1 MANRDLFRGI
11 DAYDSQRRR
20 EPLSKS
26 PLQVLGRRLMVQ
38 AAAALLLFCG
48 IVYLYEQ
55 ESAIGEG
62 VRYIVA
68 LASADEQEVMAVGSF
83 ADLWQ
88 DLRGRAEQLQAG
100 VSSDTD
106 KKDEPDD
113 MVLPTLSTLDEDPT
127 NYQPGEEYL
136 AAAQLDESGNLV
148 MILPASGLM
157 QSAFGDIDEQG
168 LTVSGLKIFCQNQ
181 QEVKAAAIGE
191 VVEVVAGEKIVLQHR
206 DGVESC
212 YQGAIEPVVQV
223 GETLRQGQLLGHITE
238 STLFFQVV
246 REETPLDP
254 FLFVKGPE

>member
-88 DLRGRAEQLQAG
+88 DLRGRAEQLQAD
-100 VSSDTD
+100 VSSDSD

>member
-88 DLRGRAEQLQAG
+88 DLRGRAEQLQAD

-168 LTVSGLKIFCQNQ
+168 LTVSGLKIFSQNQ

>member
-88 DLRGRAEQLQAG
+88 DLRGRAEQLQAD

-113 MVLPTLSTLDEDPT
+113 IVLPTLSTLDEDPT

>member
-38 AAAALLLFCG
+38 AAAAWLLFCG
-48 IVYLYEQ
+48 RVYLYEQ

-88 DLRGRAEQLQAG
+88 DLRGRAEQLQAD

-106 KKDEPDD
+106 KKDEPDN

>member
-55 ESAIGEG
+55 E
-62 VRYIVA
+62 
-68 LASADEQEVMAVGSF
+68 VMAVGSF

-88 DLRGRAEQLQAG
+88 DLRGRAEQLQAD

>member
-1 MANRDLFRGI
+1 
-11 DAYDSQRRR
+11 
-20 EPLSKS
+20 
-26 PLQVLGRRLMVQ
+26 MVQ

-88 DLRGRAEQLQAG
+88 DLRGRAEQLQAD
-100 VSSDTD
+100 VSSDT
-106 KKDEPDD
+106 KDEPDD

>member
-88 DLRGRAEQLQAG
+88 DVRGRAERLQAD

-254 FLFVKGPE
+254 FLFVQGPE

>member
-88 DLRGRAEQLQAG
+88 DLRGRAEQLQAD

-246 REETPLDP
+246 REETPLDA

>member
-88 DLRGRAEQLQAG
+88 DLRGRAEQLQAD

-106 KKDEPDD
+106 KKDESDD
-113 MVLPTLSTLDEDPT
+113 MVLSTLSTLDEDPT

>member
-55 ESAIGEG
+55 ESAIGER

-88 DLRGRAEQLQAG
+88 DLRGRAEQLQAD

>member
-88 DLRGRAEQLQAG
+88 DLRGRAEQLQAD

-223 GETLRQGQLLGHITE
+223 GETLRQGQLLVHITE

>member
-48 IVYLYEQ
+48 IVYLYEH

-88 DLRGRAEQLQAG
+88 DLRGRAEQLQAD

>member
-88 DLRGRAEQLQAG
+88 DLRGRAEQLQAD

-106 KKDEPDD
+106 KKDESDD

-246 REETPLDP
+246 R
-254 FLFVKGPE
+254 

>member
-20 EPLSKS
+20 ESMAKS

-55 ESAIGEG
+55 ESALGEG

-68 LASADEQEVMAVGSF
+68 LASADEQEIMAVGSF

-100 VSSDTD
+100 APPDSD
-106 KKDEPDD
+106 KSNEPEGT
-113 MVLPTLSTLDEDPT
+113 VLPTSSMLGDDPAS
-127 NYQPGEEYL
+127 YQPGEEYL

-168 LTVSGLKIFCQNQ
+168 LTVSGLKIFCQNK

-191 VVEVVAGEKIVLQHR
+191 VVEVVAGERIVLRHR
-206 DGVESC
+206 DGLESC
-212 YQGAIEPVVQV
+212 YQGAIEPAVEV
-223 GETLRQGQLLGHITE
+223 GETLRQGQLLGQITE
-238 STLFFQVV
+238 STLLFQVR
-246 REETPLDP
+246 REDTPLDP